1 MKAVQILFATSI
13 LLSATGASQAALF
26 DRGNGLIYDSALNIT
41 WLQDANYAQ
50 TSGYDADGKMTW
62 ADANAWAGQ
71 LVYQGYSDWRLTSVG
86 NTPASGYLATGEL
99 GYMFYNNLGNTAGTS
114 ILGNVSFTD
123 ATPGGGTVSFLN
135 VQSLIYWNA
144 EAHASITASA
154 WAFDTSVG
162 FQGYGN
168 KPNVWYG
175 WAVRDGDVSSVPVPG
190 ALWLFGSGLL
200 GLAGLAHRRKA
211 A

>member
-1 MKAVQILFATSI
+1 MKTAQT
-13 LLSATGASQAALF
+13 LLITTLLLTTTGAAQAALF
-26 DRGNGLIYDSALNIT
+26 DRGNGMIYDSVLKIT

-62 ADANAWAGQ
+62 ADANTWAAQ

-86 NTPASGYLATGEL
+86 NAPASGYISTGEL
-99 GYMFYNNLGNTAGTS
+99 GYMFYNNLGNLANTS

-123 ATPGGGTVSFLN
+123 ATPGGGTESFLN
-135 VQSLIYWNA
+135 VQSWIYWNA
-144 EAHASITASA
+144 EGYAPITTSA
-154 WAFDTSVG
+154 WAFDARIG

-168 KPNVWYG
+168 KPNVWYS
-175 WAVRDGDVSSVPVPG
+175 WAVRDGDVSSVPVP
-190 ALWLFGSGLL
+190 ATLWLMGSGLL
-200 GLAGLAHRRKA
+200 GLIGVARRKA

>member
-1 MKAVQILFATSI
+1 MKIVQILLATSI
-13 LLSATGASQAALF
+13 LLTATGASQAALF
-26 DRGNGLIYDSALNIT
+26 DRGNGMIYDSALKIT

-62 ADANAWAGQ
+62 ADANAWASQ

-86 NTPASGYLATGEL
+86 NAPASGYISTTEL
-99 GYMFYNNLGNTAGTS
+99 GHMFYNNLGNSAGTS

-144 EAHASITASA
+144 EAYVPIATSA
-154 WAFDTSVG
+154 WAFDANTG
-162 FQGYGN
+162 FQGFGN
-168 KPNVWYG
+168 KPNVWSS
-175 WAVRDGDVSSVPVPG
+175 WAVRGGDVSSVPVPS
-190 ALWLFGSGLL
+190 ALWLLGSGLL
-200 GLAGLAHRRKA
+200 GLFSVVRRKEI
-211 A
+211 